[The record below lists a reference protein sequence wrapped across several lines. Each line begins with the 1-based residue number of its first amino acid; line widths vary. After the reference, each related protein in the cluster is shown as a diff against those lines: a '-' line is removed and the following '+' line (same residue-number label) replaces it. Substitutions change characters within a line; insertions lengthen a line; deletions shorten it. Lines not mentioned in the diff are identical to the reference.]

1 MEFSTPAEEARI
13 RSEWVRQIKSLQDS
27 CHATFINADWA
38 FNANTQTGSEIHGKS
53 PLWTLKMV
61 EDGCTYHPAG
71 DSLTISPN
79 LDFAVLFHLDA
90 GQEHNADA
98 RFHYR
103 QCRNSHAS
111 PLDFVLFIAKCATIA
126 PDFGEAGANIF
137 WQRGASGAS
146 ILAAHN
152 HWAASQRM
160 VNPEAKK
167 YFEITA
173 MFYLL
178 SGQHHNGAA
187 MRGYRACFR
196 EDATRLFSM
205 V

>member
-103 QCRNSHAS
+103 QC
-111 PLDFVLFIAKCATIA
+111 L
-126 PDFGEAGANIF
+126 
-137 WQRGASGAS
+137 
-146 ILAAHN
+146 LAARC
-152 HWAASQRM
+152 QRCIDSRC
-160 VNPEAKK
+160 PQSLGRFATHGKSRGE
-167 YFEITA
+167 EI
-173 MFYLL
+173 LRDHGDVL
-178 SGQHHNGAA
+178 SPV
-187 MRGYRACFR
+187 RA
-196 EDATRLFSM
+196 TP
-205 V
+205 